1 MPDTE
6 AFHARIHGRVQGVGF
21 RYSAYHKALSLG
33 LAGYVR
39 NDDDGT
45 VEVYAEGEAHAL
57 AAFEDWLRE
66 GPPGARVDSLT
77 LHKRQPAGHWFDF
90 KIEY

>member
-21 RYSAYHKALSLG
+21 RYSAYQKARSLG
-33 LAGYVR
+33 ISGYVR

-45 VEVYAEGEAHAL
+45 VEIYAEGSAQAL
-57 AAFEDWLRE
+57 ASFQDWLYE
-66 GPPGARVDSLT
+66 GPPGARVDTLT
-77 LHKRQPAGHWFDF
+77 LHKRQPAGHWSGF
-90 KIEY
+90 KIQY